1 MSIQLAL
8 LKSGEEVIADIKE
21 FRDSDE
27 KLISYL
33 FSNPYALKIKPSQVL
48 MEDTQKPKPEIVYHR
63 WMPLSKDTDIIVDK
77 DWIVCITDPL
87 NELMETFTER
97 INGGNYTVNGSDDA
111 ATGSTTGTDSSNS
124 ASTVL
129 SEQATFSE

>member
-27 KLISYL
+27 KLVSYL
-33 FSNPYALKIKPSQVL
+33 FSHPYALKIKTSQVL
-48 MEDTQKPKPEIVYHR
+48 MEGTDKPKPEIVYHR

-97 INGGNYTVNGSDDA
+97 MNGGNELGNGRDDD
-111 ATGSTTGTDSSNS
+111 ATGSNGRLRADGTGSVID
-124 ASTVL
+124 
-129 SEQATFSE
+129 EQVTFSE

>member
-27 KLISYL
+27 NLVSYL
-33 FSNPYALKIKPSQVL
+33 FSNPYALKIKKSQVL
-48 MEDTQKPKPEIVYHR
+48 MEDIEKPKPEIVYHR
-63 WMPLSKDTDIIVDK
+63 WMPLSKETDIIVDK

-87 NELMETFTER
+87 NELTETFTEK
-97 INGGNYTVNGSDDA
+97 INGGNQSLNGRDDA
-111 ATGSTTGTDSSNS
+111 PAGSNGRLRADGTDSVSS
-124 ASTVL
+124 EQITL
-129 SEQATFSE
+129 SE